1 MFDDLHRPLG
11 RHITRPVPRRQRL
24 TARRML
30 SLGVVLL
37 VLGGSAATALL
48 QPKLGRTDFFEQQA
62 ARERAEAG
70 RIAAMAPAPAALQP
84 LQPLKPSPKIETAEL
99 PRPGLPTIT
108 YPPGETGAAGRT
120 ITVRDPA
127 SLRQPLAAAALA
139 DDALMELSD
148 AGPLPVRGPDGRR
161 PFDVYSVPAASD
173 AGTRIAVVVGGL
185 GISQTGTQAAIRKLP
200 SAVTLA
206 FAPAGNSLGRWMRD
220 ARRGGHELLLQVPME
235 PFGYPGVTPGPH
247 TVTADDALAGRFD
260 DLKDS
265 LGRMTNYV
273 GVMNYMGAR
282 VSGDD
287 AAIRGLLAEFGRRG
301 LLYLDDASSAR
312 SRARDAA
319 RDTGTVFAA
328 SDVLID
334 GSQEPAEIR
343 KQLETLERVA
353 RADGTAIGV
362 ASAFDV
368 SVDAVAA
375 WIREAE
381 ARGIKVVPISALAM
395 DPENR

>member
-1 MFDDLHRPLG
+1 
-11 RHITRPVPRRQRL
+11 
-24 TARRML
+24 ML
-30 SLGVVLL
+30 SSAVVLL
-37 VLGGSAATALL
+37 VLAGSAATVLL
-48 QPKLGRTDFFEQQA
+48 QPKLGRTDFFAEQA
-62 ARERAEAG
+62 ARERVEAE
-70 RIAAMAPAPAALQP
+70 RVAAMPPASIPSQPLQP
-84 LQPLKPSPKIETAEL
+84 LQPSPRIEASEL
-99 PRPGLPTIT
+99 PRPDLPTIT
-108 YPPGETGAAGRT
+108 YPPGETGAASRM
-120 ITVRDPA
+120 IAVRDPG
-127 SLRQPLAAAALA
+127 SLRQPLASAALA
-139 DDALMELSD
+139 DDALIEPGD

-161 PFDVYSVPAASD
+161 AFDVYSVPTASD
-173 AGTRIAVVVGGL
+173 VGTRVAIVVGGL

-200 SAVTLA
+200 PGVTLA
-206 FAPAGNSLGRWMRD
+206 FAPQGNSLGRWMQD

-247 TVTADDALAGRFD
+247 TVTADDALAGRFAE
-260 DLKDS
+260 LANS

-282 VSGDD
+282 ISADD
-287 AAIRGLLAEFGRRG
+287 AAIRGLLAELGRRG

-334 GSQEPAEIR
+334 ASQEPAEIR